1 MTESTL
7 YYSKMKF
14 REMVRR
20 RRKEKGLKVCE
31 LAQKVGVNPVYITQI
46 EKHGKLPSWKVM
58 KLLSNVLGELT
69 KPYVI
74 EKYPELMAE
83 GLLNV

>member
-1 MTESTL
+1 
-7 YYSKMKF
+7 
-14 REMVRR
+14 
-20 RRKEKGLKVCE
+20 
-31 LAQKVGVNPVYITQI
+31 
-46 EKHGKLPSWKVM
+46 M